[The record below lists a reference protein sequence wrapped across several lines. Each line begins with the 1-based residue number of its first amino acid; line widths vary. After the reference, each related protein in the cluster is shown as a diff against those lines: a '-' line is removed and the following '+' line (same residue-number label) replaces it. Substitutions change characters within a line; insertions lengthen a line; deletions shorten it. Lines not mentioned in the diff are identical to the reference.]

1 MIEVKN
7 IKKSFLGLSQPVIDN
22 ISLSLKKGDFC
33 VIIGA
38 NGCGKSTLLKLI
50 NKDYTID
57 SGSIAVNGS
66 ISQVWQDVNLGTI
79 AQMNIL
85 ENIALNC
92 IIKPKFLFYSRYK
105 NEVIKQITQL
115 NIGIEKYLYTPLK
128 NLSGGQRQMIATL
141 MAVHAKN
148 NILLLDEHT
157 SALDP
162 NMQNILMRYTDEQI
176 QKHYLTT
183 IMITHK
189 MDDAIKYGNRL
200 IMMHKGKIV
209 FDVSNEE
216 KKSLKV
222 NDLLNLF
229 HSYEDTTL
237 VSGAKN
243 EH

>member
-7 IKKSFLGLSQPVIDN
+7 IKKSFLGLSKPVIDN
-22 ISLSLKKGDFC
+22 ISISLKKGDFC

-50 NKDYTID
+50 SKDYAID

-162 NMQNILMRYTDEQI
+162 NMQNILMKYTDEQI
-176 QKHYLTT
+176 KKHCLTT

-222 NDLLNLF
+222 NDVLNLF